1 MVDADFNKLIETAPN
16 QNITKYLM
24 VTRDKL
30 RQYKKIMVSYS
41 GGSDSDTILDLIELV
56 KPESC
61 GEIKYVFFDTGLEYD
76 ATHRHRKEVAEK
88 VWCRD

>member
-1 MVDADFNKLIETAPN
+1 MNDADFKKMLETAPLN

-30 RQYKKIMVSYS
+30 KQYKRIMVSYS

-56 KPESC
+56 KPE
-61 GEIKYVFFDTGLEYD
+61 
-76 ATHRHRKEVAEK
+76 
-88 VWCRD
+88 

>member
-1 MVDADFNKLIETAPN
+1 MTDEQFNELLETAPPN

-56 KPESC
+56 KARA
-61 GEIKYVFFDTGLEYD
+61 V
-76 ATHRHRKEVAEK
+76 R
-88 VWCRD
+88 